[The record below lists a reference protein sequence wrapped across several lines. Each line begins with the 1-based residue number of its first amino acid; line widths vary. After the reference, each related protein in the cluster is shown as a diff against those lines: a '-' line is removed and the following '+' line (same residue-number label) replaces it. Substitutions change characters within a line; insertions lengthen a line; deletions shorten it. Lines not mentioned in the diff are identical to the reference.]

1 MIKKYVYGEP
11 FETEALT
18 ENIETAEGKPGYGE
32 ICAEDGFS
40 FTYIMDEEDIVYG
53 LGESNRGINKRG
65 FIYTSNCTDDPE
77 HTEDT
82 HSLYGAHNL
91 IIVSGKET
99 FGMFF
104 DYPAAITFD
113 HGCRSTPQNTA
124 LSSATPKARRA
135 SPASITSRGIT
146 ATSAR
151 STRSA

>member
-1 MIKKYVYGEP
+1 
-11 FETEALT
+11 
-18 ENIETAEGKPGYGE
+18 
-32 ICAEDGFS
+32 
-40 FTYIMDEEDIVYG
+40 MDEEDIVYG

-77 HTEDT
+77 HTEDK

-113 HGCRSTPQNTA
+113 IGYTRMDTMKVTCENVDLKLYVIEGESPYDIVKQFRHVIGRSYIRRNCLA
-124 LSSATPKARRA
+124 LDRA
-135 SPASITSRGIT
+135 DGAILQKKISGRLQPDIVKIISLLI
-146 ATSAR
+146 
-151 STRSA
+151 

>member
-65 FIYTSNCTDDPE
+65 FIYTSNCTDDLIRSIQRINIPCTVHIILSLCPE
-77 HTEDT
+77 KKPLECFLTIRQRLPLT
-82 HSLYGAHNL
+82 L
-91 IIVSGKET
+91 
-99 FGMFF
+99 
-104 DYPAAITFD
+104 AI
-113 HGCRSTPQNTA
+113 PEWI
-124 LSSATPKARRA
+124 P
-135 SPASITSRGIT
+135 
-146 ATSAR
+146 
-151 STRSA
+151 

>member
-77 HTEDT
+77 HTEDK
-82 HSLYGAHNL
+82 HSCTVH
-91 IIVSGKET
+91 IILSLCPEKKPLECFLT
-99 FGMFF
+99 IRQRS
-104 DYPAAITFD
+104 PLTLAI
-113 HGCRSTPQNTA
+113 PEWI
-124 LSSATPKARRA
+124 P
-135 SPASITSRGIT
+135 
-146 ATSAR
+146 
-151 STRSA
+151 

>member
-77 HTEDT
+77 HTEDK

-113 HGCRSTPQNTA
+113 IGYT
-124 LSSATPKARRA
+124 
-135 SPASITSRGIT
+135 
-146 ATSAR
+146 
-151 STRSA
+151 